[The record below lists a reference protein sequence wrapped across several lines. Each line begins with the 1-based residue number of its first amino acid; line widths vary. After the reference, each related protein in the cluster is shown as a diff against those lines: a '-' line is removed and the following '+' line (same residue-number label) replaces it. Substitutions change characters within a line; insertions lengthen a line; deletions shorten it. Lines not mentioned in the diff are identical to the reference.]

1 MMTDTNIGVI
11 VLAAGL
17 SSRMGEFKLLLK
29 WLDDQP
35 LLAHV
40 VEKVTALP
48 VAPVVVVTGH
58 RADAVR
64 AALTGFDVTFAHN
77 PDYADGEILSSMKVG
92 LRAMPETVAAVM
104 VVPGDMPRISQ
115 EVMQQVLNAHASATI
130 VAPQYA
136 GERGH
141 PVLFDRNF
149 WQALLDLP
157 PDRMPRDVLRANKD
171 HIHLIDVSSDG
182 ILADVDTPETYER
195 ELHRAQNNEA

>member
-1 MMTDTNIGVI
+1 MTDTNIGVI

-17 SSRMGEFKLLLK
+17 SSRMGQFKLLLK

-58 RADAVR
+58 RADAVK

-77 PDYADGEILSSMKVG
+77 PDYVDGEILSSMKVG

-115 EVMQQVLNAHASATI
+115 EVMQQVLSAHAPAMI
-130 VAPQYA
+130 IAPQYA

-141 PVLFDRNF
+141 PVLFDRHF
-149 WQALLDLP
+149 WQTLLDLP
-157 PDRMPRDVLRANKD
+157 PDGMPRDVLRANKD
-171 HIHLIDVSSDG
+171 RIRLIDVSSDG

-195 ELHRAQNNEA
+195 ELRRAQNNEA

>member
-1 MMTDTNIGVI
+1 MIDTKIGVI

-29 WLDDQP
+29 WVDDQP

-92 LRAMPETVAAVM
+92 LRTMPETVAAVM
-104 VVPGDMPRISQ
+104 VVPGDMPRISP
-115 EVMQQVLNAHASATI
+115 EVMQQVLNAHAPATI

-141 PVLFDRNF
+141 PVLFDRHF

-157 PDRMPRDVLRANKD
+157 RDGMPRDVLRANKD
-171 HIHLIDVSSDG
+171 RIRLIDVSSDG

-195 ELHRAQNNEA
+195 ELRRAQNNEE

>member
-1 MMTDTNIGVI
+1 MIDTNIGVI

-17 SSRMGEFKLLLK
+17 SSRMGQFKLLLK
-29 WLDDQP
+29 WLDDQL

-115 EVMQQVLNAHASATI
+115 EVMQQVLNAHAPATI
-130 VAPQYA
+130 VAPQYE

-141 PVLFDRNF
+141 PVLLDRHF

-157 PDRMPRDVLRANKD
+157 PDGMPRDVLRANKD
-171 HIHLIDVSSDG
+171 RIRLIDVSSDG

-195 ELHRAQNNEA
+195 ELRRAQNNEE